1 MCSNNDSCYSLIF
14 MTQCTHTYKH
24 ACTNTCIHTYCTC
37 TKHTQ
42 TLTHAHTYAYTH
54 TNSNIYT
61 HIYANTYILTHA
73 HRYTHLKIY
82 TQIHLLS
89 HMHIYLPNRYIH
101 IHLSTNTEKKA
112 MKWNKSEVLISTF
125 WDSSQYSP
133 KLSPREMWSCKML
146 TMEGSLSGGGT
157 PWFSSMRLSRM
168 MWWDL

>member
-1 MCSNNDSCYSLIF
+1 MGTEFPLWSVHCQRKEIQQLAAVLLLSLIFHSHNSCQVFIIEIKQNLCSNNDSCYSLIF
-14 MTQCTHTYKH
+14 MTQCTHTYKY

-54 TNSNIYT
+54 TNSNMYT

-73 HRYTHLKIY
+73 HRYTLLKIY

-112 MKWNKSEVLISTF
+112 MK
-125 WDSSQYSP
+125 
-133 KLSPREMWSCKML
+133 
-146 TMEGSLSGGGT
+146 
-157 PWFSSMRLSRM
+157 
-168 MWWDL
+168 